1 MTLCDCY
8 IASYIWWY
16 KPLKCVVSLYNILRQ
31 VWWASYIQAQQPAA
45 SRQCSGVGG
54 RVAGSAMNLPLI
66 PCGGRTWCASQHLTE
81 PATAGGPATACAWLD
96 AQRAQQTGLPLGCS
110 KHHQPELWRDGRQP
124 LASAQIWGRCA
135 QWYSSS
141 RWDNLVRNCLCCCP
155 NKQSQA
161 SLLLSWL
168 TNDHAKKCNF
178 VFMNISCKAFDY
190 ILQLSVVEKKSLPN
204 LRVKW
209 TKSLHSITINQ
220 NYKVYNSRLNL
231 TFLLNL
237 IYSLAMKQ
245 DQAAYAKQIKPIS
258 P

>member
-1 MTLCDCY
+1 
-8 IASYIWWY
+8 
-16 KPLKCVVSLYNILRQ
+16 
-31 VWWASYIQAQQPAA
+31 
-45 SRQCSGVGG
+45 
-54 RVAGSAMNLPLI
+54 
-66 PCGGRTWCASQHLTE
+66 
-81 PATAGGPATACAWLD
+81 
-96 AQRAQQTGLPLGCS
+96 
-110 KHHQPELWRDGRQP
+110 
-124 LASAQIWGRCA
+124 
-135 QWYSSS
+135 
-141 RWDNLVRNCLCCCP
+141 
-155 NKQSQA
+155 
-161 SLLLSWL
+161 
-168 TNDHAKKCNF
+168 
-178 VFMNISCKAFDY
+178 MNISCKAFDY